1 MFPFDG
7 APGGVVPVLGWAV
20 WPRGCGCITF
30 SLLCLNPRPA
40 GVRPG
45 SQATDVGLSAG
56 GVTAP
61 GGAGSSV
68 LLGRNAGKQR
78 PFQHHLGRQQVPGT
92 STGILQGN
100 RETVQR
106 MCRVQVFPCP
116 HSSPCCM
123 RDAALSTCDGWE
135 ALRCGAVRMFSAEC
149 SCVLRAAEGQS
160 SAVSPRA
167 QPLTLPQRSCMLLC
181 GFLCSLFPFL
191 WASSSGCVVTSANY

>member
-1 MFPFDG
+1 MWGSVLEVSRPL
-7 APGGVVPVLGWAV
+7 VVQV
-20 WPRGCGCITF
+20 
-30 SLLCLNPRPA
+30 LLCSWEETRA
-40 GVRPG
+40 SR
-45 SQATDVGLSAG
+45 GLSSIIWEDSKCQVPAQ
-56 GVTAP
+56 
-61 GGAGSSV
+61 GSYR
-68 LLGRNAGKQR
+68 GTER
-78 PFQHHLGRQQVPGT
+78 PFKGCAG
-92 STGILQGN
+92 
-100 RETVQR
+100 
-106 MCRVQVFPCP
+106 CRYSLVP

-123 RDAALSTCDGWE
+123 RDSALSTCDGWE

>member
-116 HSSPCCM
+116 AFLSLLHEGCCVKH
-123 RDAALSTCDGWE
+123 
-135 ALRCGAVRMFSAEC
+135 LRWLG
-149 SCVLRAAEGQS
+149 G
-160 SAVSPRA
+160 SAVHCCEDVLSRVQLCA
-167 QPLTLPQRSCMLLC
+167 ESC
-181 GFLCSLFPFL
+181 
-191 WASSSGCVVTSANY
+191 